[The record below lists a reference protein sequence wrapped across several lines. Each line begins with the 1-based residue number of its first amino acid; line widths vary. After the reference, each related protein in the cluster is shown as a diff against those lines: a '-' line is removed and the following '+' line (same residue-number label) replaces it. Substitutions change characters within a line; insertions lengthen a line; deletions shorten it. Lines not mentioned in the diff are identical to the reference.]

1 MSGQSVEVK
10 PFAVIQVK
18 VSTLFRIKS
27 NCRARFS
34 AFIGSQLWE
43 RIIQCVISCGA
54 QPFPKQNIISL
65 NVSLSPIGLAQNILW
80 YSCGHDFKGKNA
92 LPFMVSNSSLR
103 SAITSCLLSKRNLLR
118 YSFRVAISQN
128 ALQASVCILFKPMIV
143 VFYPFYC
150 LKISHVL
157 CFININAAGFVPS
170 RLKEIKRK
178 NALPLRLSNNSLG
191 LAIVLVC

>member
-1 MSGQSVEVK
+1 M
-10 PFAVIQVK
+10 FRLA
-18 VSTLFRIKS
+18 STLFRIKS

-118 YSFRVAISQN
+118 YSFRVAISQR

-150 LKISHVL
+150 LKISHFL

-170 RLKEIKRK
+170 RLKESKRK
-178 NALPLRLSNNSLG
+178 NALLLMLSNISFG
-191 LAIVLVC
+191 LAIVLVCKSNETY

>member
-1 MSGQSVEVK
+1 M
-10 PFAVIQVK
+10 FRLA
-18 VSTLFRIKS
+18 STLFRIKS

-43 RIIQCVISCGA
+43 RIIQYVISCGA

-118 YSFRVAISQN
+118 YSFRVAISQS
-128 ALQASVCILFKPMIV
+128 ALQASVCILLKPMIV
-143 VFYPFYC
+143 VFYPLFKNIA
-150 LKISHVL
+150 LSL
-157 CFININAAGFVPS
+157 FININAAGFVPS

-178 NALPLRLSNNSLG
+178 NALPLMLSNISFG

>member
-1 MSGQSVEVK
+1 MPCT
-10 PFAVIQVK
+10 PFCLYWQPTLGK
-18 VSTLFRIKS
+18 DYPMCYQLRSTTIPQAKHHKFERLLV
-27 NCRARFS
+27 ADRF
-34 AFIGSQLWE
+34 GPEL
-43 RIIQCVISCGA
+43 
-54 QPFPKQNIISL
+54 
-65 NVSLSPIGLAQNILW
+65 LW

-143 VFYPFYC
+143 VFYPFHC

-170 RLKEIKRK
+170 RLKESKRK
-178 NALPLRLSNNSLG
+178 NALLLMLSNISFG
-191 LAIVLVC
+191 LAIVLVCESNETY